1 MGWDQLADT
10 VAVASGEQQ
19 RDSYIYMY
27 PSSPKLLPSIY
38 MYPSSP
44 KPLPYIYMSPSSPKP
59 PHTYTCINPL
69 QNPSHPGCHITL
81 RRKAHVCC
89 ENSVKHCA
97 LWLMCLFLCIPY
109 NDPQFT
115 STSGDLVA
123 QWCPTLAIP
132 WTVALQAPLAM
143 GFPRQEYWSGLPFP
157 SPGESSWPRD
167 WTWVSWIASGFF
179 PKWATREPCFIM
191 CSFYR
196 CGSWGTDS
204 SDLWNSLL
212 HVLHLS

>member
-1 MGWDQLADT
+1 MGWDQLANT

-69 QNPSHPGCHITL
+69 PNPSHPGCHITL

-115 STSGDLVA
+115 STSGDFSCSVMSDSCNSMDCSPPGSSGHGISQAGILEWV
-123 QWCPTLAIP
+123 AIP
-132 WTVALQAPLAM
+132 FSRGIFLTQ
-143 GFPRQEYWSGLPFP
+143 GLNL
-157 SPGESSWPRD
+157 GLLNCK
-167 WTWVSWIASGFF
+167 WILSQMSHQG
-179 PKWATREPCFIM
+179 TL
-191 CSFYR
+191 FY
-196 CGSWGTDS
+196 
-204 SDLWNSLL
+204 
-212 HVLHLS
+212 HVLVL